1 MIWMMSVLLLFLGF
15 SMAMTPYIAQR
26 GIVFGV
32 TMPQKSGHVAK
43 LKKTYFLQNM
53 LVALLFIILSVM
65 FDGVFSVT
73 DETLSMLIIVFI
85 SCQLLYGIMSYFV
98 CNRRMLRYK
107 DKIIS
112 EGYKPNK
119 KMSLDLSFRENMS
132 IFPTWILVAIQ
143 FIIIA
148 FEIIITIK
156 NQAIIPDKII
166 MQWDFQGN
174 PTTIVDKTWFNI
186 YSAPIIQLVLAFI
199 LSVTNESYKRGK
211 QRVMDKQSV
220 RWSQSFRKISSYMG
234 AVIAVL
240 VQITIFV
247 IQMTSVVPFLSEK
260 TMSKILM
267 IIIGLMLLAIIGL
280 MVIYGQSGARLHQ
293 ENVTPPSYDDDKYW
307 KWGMFY
313 FNRED
318 PSFWVEKRMGI
329 GMTINFA
336 NWKAV
341 AFMVVPIVF
350 ILVISFFIDK

>member
-32 TMPQKSGHVAK
+32 TMPRESEQVST

-53 LVALLFIILSVM
+53 FVALLFMILSVM
-65 FDGVFSVT
+65 CDRVFLVT
-73 DETLSMLIIVFI
+73 DETLSILMTVFI
-85 SCQLLYGIMSYFV
+85 TCQLLYGIMSYFV

-107 DKIIS
+107 DKMIA
-112 EGYKPNK
+112 EGYEPNK
-119 KMSLDLSFRENMS
+119 KMTLDLSFHEQLS

-186 YSAPIIQLVLAFI
+186 YSAPIIQVILAFI

-240 VQITIFV
+240 VQIMLFV

-260 TMSKILM
+260 TMTKIL
-267 IIIGLMLLAIIGL
+267 ILIIGLMLLAIIGL

-313 FNRED
+313 FNRKD

-329 GMTINFA
+329 GMTINLA

-341 AFMVVPIVF
+341 TFVVAPIVF
-350 ILVISFFIDK
+350 ILGMTFLIG